1 MSSETPG
8 PPGPPGRG
16 SGAKGGPVAHLPAAA
31 VPWPLASSGPSSSQG
46 GSGGSS
52 WPSSWEDQVDAR
64 FQALLRP
71 IKDLTENWQVPLSR
85 YLEDYMEE
93 LSDLRINLEGG
104 QAPVNF
110 AQAALLLQGTASVY
124 SKKVEFLWQN
134 VLKMLDLLASQKA
147 LDDAAR
153 QTGLEAG
160 KSGRRGGRRLIG
172 AQHDFND
179 FSLITADLARN
190 TNLKTDALGVEK
202 ARDRKVTLN
211 FITVTPRQLIEKEGK
226 EQKVVRVNLHTR
238 NQKDLLG
245 QKDDYRINAQFTLNT
260 GMLGEDLTVGMYLAQ
275 HSVSLFDESSLL
287 ASSSRLPPPILASPL
302 LEPSDF
308 IAGSP
313 EPLSPPGTPT
323 PAELVPSTADK
334 ADSPPTVPDK
344 FDEVLSSPIVKH
356 SMLMESN
363 CLSALGLPSDPT
375 IQPSLGDTLEK
386 KRRRDRFQ
394 ENLDETKA
402 PLEMPWEPINPEE
415 AMILPKPA
423 KRAKPAKKR
432 VMKIDDEPV
441 RRKPGW
447 RSKKGIKTGQYSHLP
462 KVTVP
467 VEEFLIHDLMSRTY
481 EPMSLMPD
489 FNVREDSAV
498 DIIDDDLCFVGPDT
512 EDHIDPVPDLFE
524 PIGSSADSLSQPS
537 MRLSSYEGG
546 AKKLDDTVDSY
557 EELVM
562 KRVAAYVQ
570 QSQDYILSTDLAK
583 KVSSWHDQIRPRLE
597 AVEKRG
603 NFDIHLYGSHILS
616 TFPEGNAKTTVPF
629 EKVVENQDREEVCRY
644 FLSSLMLA
652 NTYNI
657 DLAQETG
664 RPKST
669 DLADLPM
676 DGVELTLLSKV
687 RHHEDILADLDRSP
701 LRRKT
706 PAKGKGRG
714 KSSKNDKG
722 KAALMSN

>member
-1 MSSETPG
+1 MQAPPLAVKAGWSRGLAGSS
-8 PPGPPGRG
+8 
-16 SGAKGGPVAHLPAAA
+16 SSSSAAA
-31 VPWPLASSGPSSSQG
+31 AACSQG
-46 GSGGSS
+46 GSSGSGGWAGMSGGA
-52 WPSSWEDQVDAR
+52 WEDQVDAR

-93 LSDLRINLEGG
+93 LSELRINLEGG
-104 QAPVNF
+104 QATVNF

-134 VLKMLDLLASQKA
+134 VLQMLDLLASQKA

-160 KSGRRGGRRLIG
+160 GKTGRRGGARRLIG

-179 FSLITADLARN
+179 FSLITAELARN

-226 EQKVVRVNLHTR
+226 EQKAVRVNLHSR

-275 HSVSLFDESSLL
+275 HSVSLFDESSML
-287 ASSSRLPPPILASPL
+287 ASSVRLLRPSAPSPAQSL
-302 LEPSDF
+302 PHESADLE
-308 IAGSP
+308 ACSP
-313 EPLSPPGTPT
+313 EPLSPPSTPPPDLIQPH
-323 PAELVPSTADK
+323 PAESADT
-334 ADSPPTVPDK
+334 SPVVPDA
-344 FDEVLSSPIVKH
+344 FDQVLSSPIVKH
-356 SMLMESN
+356 STLMDTNSI
-363 CLSALGLPSDPT
+363 SGWPTQSTTGGDSDA
-375 IQPSLGDTLEK
+375 SLGHTQK

-402 PLEMPWEPINPEE
+402 PLEMPWEPIHPEE
-415 AMILPKPA
+415 AMIVPKPV
-423 KRAKPAKKR
+423 KRSKPAKKR
-432 VMKIDDEPV
+432 VMKIDDEPA
-441 RRKPGW
+441 RRKSGW
-447 RSKKGIKTGQYSHLP
+447 RSKKDLKSGTNSNLP

-467 VEEFLIHDLMSRTY
+467 VEEFVIHDLVSRTY
-481 EPMSLMPD
+481 ERTSWPTDLGGRRESNAD
-489 FNVREDSAV
+489 SDHNVCF
-498 DIIDDDLCFVGPDT
+498 DDHPGDDYSEPAGLDG
-512 EDHIDPVPDLFE
+512 FE
-524 PIGSSADSLSQPS
+524 TIGSSAEASSQPS
-537 MRLSSYEGG
+537 MTLSSSGDGMKPSDEN
-546 AKKLDDTVDSY
+546 VDSY

-657 DLAQETG
+657 DLSQGTTSEG
-664 RPKST
+664 GPPRE
-669 DLADLPM
+669 LANLPM
-676 DGVELTLLSKV
+676 DEIELTLLSKV

-701 LRRKT
+701 VRRKT

-714 KSSKNDKG
+714 KSSKRDDK
-722 KAALMSN
+722 